1 MIMPYMA
8 VSGHVLFCIRA
19 TVKKSLVF
27 LLAFTAF
34 IGLAA
39 CSPENQNSESSA
51 ASVTNYQVPTL
62 PTIEGPIAEP
72 GEMFIADVEAAQPES
87 VASYGYGF
95 EEYFISG
102 FAAGSPYKI
111 RVLVIRPSDRSQFSG
126 HILVENNHAQNR
138 PLVWRY
144 TRDYNL
150 SRGHAWI
157 SVSTTTGDDI
167 ELLRTQNPDRYASL
181 QLSEEQVSDVYAQLA
196 LLLKS
201 DNAIVPGVENVYLT
215 AFSMAERPLPPYMD
229 THHAAFRLADGRPL
243 YDGFFLPPSR
253 TASGLGPLP
262 DVDVPVIQINSQL
275 EVEAIYVD
283 AAVDYRKPDSDIPGR
298 QYRLYEVAGMA
309 HIDSRY
315 TPPGTG
321 QGANHP
327 GVAEPCDNPL
337 NRFPNDR
344 LISTALDHL
353 VRWVDFGIAPPHV
366 DPISVIGGSG
376 GQIELDVFGN
386 AVGGVRHTYVDVPV
400 ATHTPANTGQ
410 APVNCL
416 VYGSQ
421 IPFSDEVLNRLYQNR
436 ADYARGVSSR
446 LDELVRDGW
455 LLEEFAQEFR
465 EEAAQFERLPAE

>member
-1 MIMPYMA
+1 M
-8 VSGHVLFCIRA
+8 
-19 TVKKSLVF
+19 KKSPVF
-27 LLAFTAF
+27 FLALA
-34 IGLAA
+34 ILIALAA
-39 CSPENQNSESSA
+39 CSPENPESESPA
-51 ASVTNYQVPTL
+51 ASEFGYQIPAL
-62 PTIEGPIAEP
+62 PAIEGPISRP
-72 GEMFIADVEAAQPES
+72 GDMFIADVESGQPEP
-87 VASYGYGF
+87 VVNYGYGF
-95 EEYFISG
+95 DEYFVSG
-102 FAAGSPYKI
+102 LAVGSPYKI
-111 RVLVIRPSDRSQFSG
+111 RVLVIRPSDMSQFSG
-126 HILVENNHAQNR
+126 HTLVENNHAQNR

-150 SRGHAWI
+150 SRGHVWI

-167 ELLRTQNPDRYASL
+167 EILRTLNPDRYASL
-181 QLSEEQVSDVYAQLA
+181 QLAEEQVSDVYAQLA

-201 DNAIVPGVENVYLT
+201 DNAIVPGVDKLYLT
-215 AFSMAERPLPPYMD
+215 AFSMAERPLPPYME
-229 THHAAFRLADGRPL
+229 THHAAFRLADGSPL

-283 AAVDYRKPDSDIPGR
+283 ASMDYRKPDSDVPGS

-353 VRWVDFGIAPPHV
+353 MRWVDIGVAPPHAE
-366 DPISVIGGSG
+366 PISVLGGPG
-376 GQIELDVFGN
+376 GQIELDDFGN

-400 ATHTPANTGQ
+400 ATHTPENSGQ

-421 IPFSDEVLNRLYQNR
+421 IPFSDEVLNSLYQNR
-436 ADYARGVSSR
+436 AEYARGVSTR
-446 LDELVRDGW
+446 LDALVRDGW

-465 EEAAQFERLPAE
+465 EEAIQFERLPAE